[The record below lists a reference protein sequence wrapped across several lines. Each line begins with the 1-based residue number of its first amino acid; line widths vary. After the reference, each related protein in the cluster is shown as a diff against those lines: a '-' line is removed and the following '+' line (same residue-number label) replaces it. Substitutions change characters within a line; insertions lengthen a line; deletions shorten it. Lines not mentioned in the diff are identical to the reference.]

1 MAKSLAS
8 NRRCSRVHDV
18 AMNPQIAAVLIA
30 VGGAAIGVAGVV
42 VSVFVAADRTRK
54 QKRGELAASAMS
66 DYVKA
71 VAQSVTVR
79 RLREYAASLS
89 DGEGKE
95 QVTKERLDIQI
106 DRPVELPAPLPTHP
120 NRFKSRLTRPVA
132 IGVRVEPR
140 LHQRLQKHGC
150 GRLGHP
156 IRDRGHTEHSDP
168 TTQRLGNLNRPDR
181 GRKIRSPNSSDSKSC
196 RGCPQDRPR
205 TRRDPAHPRQGR
217 PC

>member
-1 MAKSLAS
+1 MEPTKAKSLAS

-18 AMNPQIAAVLIA
+18 AMNPQIAAALIA

-95 QVTKERLDIQI
+95 QVTKEALNVHLQAQETAVHAKVMLLAFADSEALRCLARWDRNPAAGDPGQQHALREVVDGIRRQI
-106 DRPVELPAPLPTHP
+106 DTKADSVPE
-120 NRFKSRLTRPVA
+120 S
-132 IGVRVEPR
+132 IG
-140 LHQRLQKHGC
+140 
-150 GRLGHP
+150 LGLMFDWS
-156 IRDRGHTEHSDP
+156 DRT
-168 TTQRLGNLNRPDR
+168 
-181 GRKIRSPNSSDSKSC
+181 
-196 RGCPQDRPR
+196 
-205 TRRDPAHPRQGR
+205 
-217 PC
+217 